1 VNRWIRW
8 VLVFFGTPHM
18 TGDRLLF
25 ALVSTIYLIIV
36 MPFEEAG
43 LHRQFGERYLEYRRM
58 VPWRLIPYIH

>member
-1 VNRWIRW
+1 
-8 VLVFFGTPHM
+8 
-18 TGDRLLF
+18 
-25 ALVSTIYLIIV
+25 VSGIIA